1 MSQKLTKKEKR
12 QQRGIQFTMKFSL
25 LPFVLLCLEASSA
38 SPPQRIR
45 SADRDTA
52 RAPARKATATTS
64 GVPLGVGPKQE
75 SRRRLLQVGFDYY
88 SRSYGSEL
96 VGSMP
101 LSYKFSM
108 AYPTVVDPSDLETI
122 EDEDGEIITND
133 GHRRCI
139 LGTDTNKHH
148 TLKLSYYYK
157 VETVSYQE
165 PGWVPFEWSLIDL
178 VAREQILVAAD
189 SSPDDIVYATCG

>member
-1 MSQKLTKKEKR
+1 MKL
-12 QQRGIQFTMKFSL
+12 SL
-25 LPFVLLCLEASSA
+25 LLFVLLCLEASSA

-64 GVPLGVGPKQE
+64 GVPLGVGPEQE

-88 SRSYGSEL
+88 SMSYGSEP

-108 AYPTVVDPSDLETI
+108 AYSTVVDPSDLETI
-122 EDEDGEIITND
+122 EDEDGKIITND

-139 LGTDTNKHH
+139 LGTDTTEHH
-148 TLKLSYYYK
+148 TLGLLYYYK
-157 VETVSYQE
+157 VERVS
-165 PGWVPFEWSLIDL
+165 PFEWSLIDL
-178 VAREQILVAAD
+178 ACNKEEVVHEQILVATD
-189 SSPDDIVYATCG
+189 SSPDDVVYATCG